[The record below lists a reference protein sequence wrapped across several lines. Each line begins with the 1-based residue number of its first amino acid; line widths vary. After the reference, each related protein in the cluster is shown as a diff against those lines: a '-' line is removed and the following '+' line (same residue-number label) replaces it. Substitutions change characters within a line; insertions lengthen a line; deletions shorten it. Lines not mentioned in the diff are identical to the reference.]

1 MKELY
6 DIWFSKLDIS
16 NQTKLGLLENYS
28 TKEIWELDFE
38 TLLENEVNEKEMT
51 KIVKSKSLE
60 EEKRNLEY
68 MKNKNI
74 QLISVKDEKYPH
86 KLHLIDDK
94 PAFLYIRGNEEILD
108 EDNVRN
114 GRLPNGESCRSDNC

>member
-6 DIWFSKLDIS
+6 DIWFSKLDIT

-86 KLHLIDDK
+86 KLHRIDDK